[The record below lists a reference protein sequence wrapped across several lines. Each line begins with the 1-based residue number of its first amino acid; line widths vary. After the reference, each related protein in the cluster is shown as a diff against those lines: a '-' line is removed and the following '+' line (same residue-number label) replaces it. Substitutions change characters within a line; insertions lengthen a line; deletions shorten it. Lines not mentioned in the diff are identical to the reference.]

1 MKVHFGWQV
10 LEFATSAKVFRVRHS
25 LTQSLVGVNPES
37 PKNPFPSGRS
47 GHISIQTLVG
57 SYANVGM
64 GHDKIQSFVVFY
76 P

>member
-1 MKVHFGWQV
+1 MKVHLGWQV
-10 LEFATSAKVFRVRHS
+10 LEFATSAKVLGVWHI
-25 LTQSLVGVNPES
+25 LTQSLVGVTPES
-37 PKNPFPSGRS
+37 PNNPFPSGWS

-64 GHDKIQSFVVFY
+64 GHDEIQSFVVFY